1 MSDVHQNMIK
11 KLKRLRCNPEIKQNL
26 KQTQTETETYPV
38 NNEKQESAINTKILV
53 LAEPGHNP
61 LVT

>member
-1 MSDVHQNMIK
+1 MIK